1 VSTQSIHGGDFLN
14 FYVMSTLSKAGAR
27 CGFNMQEA
35 VSRAQI
41 NVEVLDSHL
50 SQLSLGALRR
60 LFEVCA
66 AATETAYFPIV
77 LGDTYGFDAIPE
89 VDTFIATCPTLRA
102 GMMALD
108 WMPHIVHPALRLVTS
123 EDATSF
129 SVTLAVE
136 GDEPVHPGVVEAAL
150 TCIVKFAR
158 MISPR
163 EDPLTE
169 VWFSHGP
176 QVDARVYGSYFGV
189 PVRFN
194 QLENRLIH
202 AQSSLDKPLKGGF
215 PALNAQAQLMVEQRL
230 KKVSEQGLLTTRI
243 EQLLAVRTDL
253 LGAKVDEVAVLLD
266 LHPRTLQRRL
276 KDEGE
281 GFAEV
286 QTRVRHDRARRLL
299 KDTDLDIEAISI
311 KLGFQDRHS
320 FTRAFTRWEGVSPAA
335 FRRPLA

>member
-1 VSTQSIHGGDFLN
+1 MSGGDFLN

-35 VSRAQI
+35 VGRAQI
-41 NVEVLDSHL
+41 NVEVFDSHL
-50 SQLSLGALRR
+50 SKLSLAALRR
-60 LFEVCA
+60 LFEVCE
-66 AATETAYFPIV
+66 AATETAYFPLV

-89 VDTFIATCPTLRA
+89 VDTFIATCATLRA

-108 WMPHIVHPALRLVTS
+108 WMPHIVHPALRIATS
-123 EDATSF
+123 EDAATF
-129 SVTLAVE
+129 NVTLRVE

-163 EDPLTE
+163 EDPLRE
-169 VWFSHGP
+169 VWFQHGP
-176 QVDARVYGSYFGV
+176 QVDPRVYGSYFGV

-194 QLENRLIH
+194 QSENRLIN
-202 AQSSLDKPLKGGF
+202 ASSSLDKPLKGGF
-215 PALNAQAQLMVEQRL
+215 PSLNAQAQLMVEQRL
-230 KKVSEQGLLTTRI
+230 KKASEQGTLTTRI
-243 EQLLAVRTDL
+243 EQLLSLRTDL
-253 LGAKVDEVAVLLD
+253 LGAKVDEVAVLLE

-276 KDEGE
+276 KEEGE

-286 QTRVRHDRARRLL
+286 QTRVRHDRARKLL
-299 KDTDLDIEAISI
+299 HDTDLDIEAISI

-320 FTRAFTRWEGVSPAA
+320 FTRAFTRWEGVSPALY
-335 FRRPLA
+335 RRPVG

>member
-1 VSTQSIHGGDFLN
+1 MQSISGGDFLN

-41 NVEVLDSHL
+41 NVEVMDSHL
-50 SQLSLGALRR
+50 SQLSLAALRR

-89 VDTFIATCPTLRA
+89 VDTFIATCPTLRV

-108 WMPHIVHPALRLVTS
+108 WMPSIVHPALRLVTS
-123 EDATSF
+123 EDAQSF
-129 SVTLAVE
+129 NVSLSVD
-136 GDEPVHPGVVEAAL
+136 GDEPAHPGVVEAAL
-150 TCIVKFAR
+150 TCVVKFAR

-163 EDPLTE
+163 DDPLRE
-169 VWFSHGP
+169 VWFQHAP
-176 QVDARVYGSYFGV
+176 QVDPRVYGSYFGV
-189 PVRFN
+189 PVRFH
-194 QLENRLIH
+194 QSENKLIN
-202 AQSSLDKPLKGGF
+202 AIGSLDKPLNGGF

-230 KKVSEQGLLTTRI
+230 KKLSEQGTLSARI
-243 EQLLAVRTDL
+243 EQLLAVRGDL
-253 LGAKVDEVAVLLD
+253 LGAKVEEVAVLLD

-281 GFAEV
+281 GFAEL
-286 QTRVRHDRARRLL
+286 QARVRHDRARKLL
-299 KDTDLDIEAISI
+299 NETDLDIEAISL
-311 KLGFQDRHS
+311 KLGFEDRRS
-320 FTRAFTRWEGVSPAA
+320 FTRAFTRWEGMTPVAY
-335 FRRPLA
+335 RRPQA